1 MYTKQP
7 ELDKVASVCW
17 HSGKVEVMLN
27 RQQHKGFLK
36 SGSLRPLDC
45 LVFSL
50 YEKYEEIL
58 TKHLTSEAMLLL
70 LVEMLGKPAVYTGGL
85 MAEEVREEAGG

>member
-1 MYTKQP
+1 MRRFITPGFGKVFNSKDEEAEIKYMYTKQP

-27 RQQHKGFLK
+27 RQQLKGFLK

-58 TKHLTSEAMLLL
+58 TKHLSY
-70 LVEMLGKPAVYTGGL
+70 K
-85 MAEEVREEAGG
+85 